1 MTRITQP
8 YILLLHWE
16 RLKLLRCWLRRIR
29 SFIIFGVVNGNTS
42 NPLGRSV
49 PSRRN
54 GQMPFGETKT
64 FNDLDEREF
73 LNLFQAI
80 IEADIYGK
88 YIISRL
94 HCFPSISVK
103 LVIFSI
109 NRIRR
114 FLHLMARKPSDVYH
128 KNQLNMFQKFA
139 HSIFDAAE
147 RGNVEFLSILIRSY
161 PDIIWMSDDN
171 SLSLLHVAALNRHVS
186 IFKMIY
192 KYGGIKNLI
201 ASYNNKNTE
210 DNMLHLVARLPPP
223 NRLQAVSG
231 AALQM
236 QRELRW
242 FNAVKEI
249 VPQSFINTGNKKNS

>member
-1 MTRITQP
+1 MQTLAHQFVEDLWKP
-8 YILLLHWE
+8 VVDWPAKDVS
-16 RLKLLRCWLRRIR
+16 KLLKSPTNI
-29 SFIIFGVVNGNTS
+29 V
-42 NPLGRSV
+42 
-49 PSRRN
+49 
-54 GQMPFGETKT
+54 
-64 FNDLDEREF
+64 
-73 LNLFQAI
+73 
-80 IEADIYGK
+80 
-88 YIISRL
+88 
-94 HCFPSISVK
+94 
-103 LVIFSI
+103 
-109 NRIRR
+109 
-114 FLHLMARKPSDVYH
+114 
-128 KNQLNMFQKFA
+128 
-139 HSIFDAAE
+139 FDAAE

-242 FNAVKEI
+242 FNVC
-249 VPQSFINTGNKKNS
+249 